1 MVEYGMFLI
10 SMLVLLY
17 LFGAVIL
24 YYLVPFGPT
33 TDWKIVLM
41 KGLCIALR
49 LKVRGI
55 AQKDTEGNL

>member
-33 TDWKIVLM
+33 TD
-41 KGLCIALR
+41 
-49 LKVRGI
+49 
-55 AQKDTEGNL
+55 